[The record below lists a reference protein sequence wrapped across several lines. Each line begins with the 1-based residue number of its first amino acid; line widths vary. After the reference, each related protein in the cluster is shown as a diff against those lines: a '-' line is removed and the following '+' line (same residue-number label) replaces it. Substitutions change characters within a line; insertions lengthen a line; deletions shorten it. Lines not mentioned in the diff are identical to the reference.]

1 MNPIKVDIN
10 DLDKY
15 FVKSEL
21 TPAIAFDVDTKTVLM
36 LAYMN
41 KESLKKTLE
50 TGYTWYWSRSRQE
63 YWNKGATSGHLQK
76 VVSIYAG
83 KSQENSYTAYLFDK
97 GVDKIC
103 KKVGEEATE
112 TVIAAKNGDNDE
124 LKNEIND
131 LLYHVMVLAAN
142 QGLEWSDVEKVLDER
157 NEKIGN
163 LKKFHQVDKNT

>member
-50 TGYTWYWSRSRQE
+50 TGILEQGCDQRSSA
-63 YWNKGATSGHLQK
+63 KGSF
-76 VVSIYAG
+76 
-83 KSQENSYTAYLFDK
+83 YL
-97 GVDKIC
+97 C
-103 KKVGEEATE
+103 
-112 TVIAAKNGDNDE
+112 
-124 LKNEIND
+124 
-131 LLYHVMVLAAN
+131 
-142 QGLEWSDVEKVLDER
+142 GLR
-157 NEKIGN
+157 
-163 LKKFHQVDKNT
+163 

>member
-50 TGYTWYWSRSRQE
+50 TGYTW
-63 YWNKGATSGHLQK
+63 
-76 VVSIYAG
+76 
-83 KSQENSYTAYLFDK
+83 
-97 GVDKIC
+97 
-103 KKVGEEATE
+103 
-112 TVIAAKNGDNDE
+112 
-124 LKNEIND
+124 
-131 LLYHVMVLAAN
+131 
-142 QGLEWSDVEKVLDER
+142 
-157 NEKIGN
+157 
-163 LKKFHQVDKNT
+163 

>member
-50 TGYTWYWSRSRQE
+50 TDQDRNIGTRVQQ
-63 YWNKGATSGHLQK
+63 A
-76 VVSIYAG
+76 V
-83 KSQENSYTAYLFDK
+83 
-97 GVDKIC
+97 IC
-103 KKVGEEATE
+103 K
-112 TVIAAKNGDNDE
+112 
-124 LKNEIND
+124 
-131 LLYHVMVLAAN
+131 
-142 QGLEWSDVEKVLDER
+142 R
-157 NEKIGN
+157 
-163 LKKFHQVDKNT
+163 